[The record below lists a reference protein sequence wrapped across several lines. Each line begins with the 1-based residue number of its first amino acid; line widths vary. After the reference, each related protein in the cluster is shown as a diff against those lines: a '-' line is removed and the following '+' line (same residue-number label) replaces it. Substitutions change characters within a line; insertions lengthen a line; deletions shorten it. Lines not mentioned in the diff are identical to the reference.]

1 MGVVA
6 CLGGG
11 ESGRMLGCCGI
22 GEGGQAETFT
32 GVCGT
37 GGKLGQT
44 GRTVEAQVACMVC
57 VKGGGVLRGG
67 GAHGQVCPS
76 LTQTLSQLWWLMHWL
91 DALLRLHTVCMA
103 PTHIAGLSS
112 PPPPLLVTLQ

>member
-1 MGVVA
+1 
-6 CLGGG
+6 
-11 ESGRMLGCCGI
+11 MLGCCGI

-57 VKGGGVLRGG
+57 VKKGGGVLRGG
-67 GAHGQVCPS
+67 VRTVRYAPPS
-76 LTQTLSQLWWLMHWL
+76 PKHC
-91 DALLRLHTVCMA
+91 HNF
-103 PTHIAGLSS
+103 GG
-112 PPPPLLVTLQ
+112 